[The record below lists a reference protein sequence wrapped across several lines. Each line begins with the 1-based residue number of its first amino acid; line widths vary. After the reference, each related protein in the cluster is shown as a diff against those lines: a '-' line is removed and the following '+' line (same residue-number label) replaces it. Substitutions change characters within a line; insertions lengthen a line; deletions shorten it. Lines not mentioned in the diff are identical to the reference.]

1 MELTTKKCAHNDQ
14 KTVSNI
20 WGQGGGDTQF
30 VFKKNRLFRK
40 TTQNIGKEFKKK
52 ELYANYWHI
61 I

>member
-40 TTQNIGKEFKKK
+40 TTQNIGKEF
-52 ELYANYWHI
+52 
-61 I
+61 